1 MSKVIGIEGLVKP
14 WIIALGGYVASK
26 APDALEGKMEVATK
40 DVIKLDANENPYG
53 CSPRVQRALA
63 EYAGLNIYPD
73 SEQIELRKLLAE
85 YVGARP
91 ECIVAGNGSD
101 ELIGYIMRSF
111 VGPGDEVINCVP
123 TFDIFRHRTQLCGG
137 TLVEVPRDED
147 YMVDVAAVKAAIT
160 PRTRL
165 IPLATPNNP
174 TGTRIPLDDILE
186 IVETGVPVLVD
197 EAYVEFNGETMVPL
211 ASKYENMMILRTF
224 SKWAGLAGMRIGYG
238 IFPPQIADYIMKIKE
253 PYNVNIAAQIAVRES
268 FKDLEYLRNNVKTIV
283 AERDRLF
290 AELSHL
296 SFLKPHPSWANFI
309 FCSVLKGNAAEIQQ
323 RLERKGILIRYFNIP
338 LLQNALRFGV
348 GKPEHTDVMIR
359 VLKQID
365 KELDDR

>member
-14 WIIALGGYVASK
+14 WIITLGGYVASK
-26 APDALEGKMEVATK
+26 APDALEGKIEVAAK

-63 EYAGLNIYPD
+63 EFSSINIYPD
-73 SEQIELRKLLAE
+73 AEQVELRRMLSE

-101 ELIGYIMRSF
+101 ELIGYVMRSF
-111 VGPGDEVINCVP
+111 VGPGDEVVNCVP

-137 TLVEVPRDED
+137 TLVEVPRSED

-174 TGTRIPLDDILE
+174 TGTKIPLEDILE

-197 EAYVEFNGETMVPL
+197 EAYVEFNGETVVPL
-211 ASKYENMMILRTF
+211 ASKYDNMMVLRTF

-268 FKDLEYLRNNVKTIV
+268 LKDLEYLRNNVKTIV

-290 AELSHL
+290 AELSQL
-296 SFLKPHPSWANFI
+296 SFLKPYPSWANFV
-309 FCSVLKGNAAEIQQ
+309 FCSVLKGNASEIQQ
-323 RLERKGILIRYFNIP
+323 RLERKGILIRYFDIP

-359 VLKQID
+359 VLKQVE